1 MSTVFFDIWQNPV
14 YVSRDYVQHRERVLA
29 RQAITTF
36 RVKNRRVLINHYNH
50 NDEGPTMCIMFET
63 KEAAQDMFNGLR
75 DMMFE
80 EEEKVPQVR
89 CLSRMVRWLNAWF

>member
-14 YVSRDYVQHRERVLA
+14 YVSRDYVQHRERVLT

-36 RVKNRRVLINHYNH
+36 RIKNRRVLINHYNH
-50 NDEGPTMCIMFET
+50 NDEGPTMMMMFET
-63 KEAAQDMFNGLR
+63 KEAALDAFNAIR

-80 EEEKVPQVR
+80 QEEKTPEVR
-89 CLSRMVRWLNAWF
+89 CLSRGIRWLNTWF